1 MREVR
6 TRNGIKK
13 HEPYPINEF
22 PPAVIESICKRI
34 VHLRAVGHAD
44 MSGDMFSRIF
54 SDSISGMSFGKP
66 VGIADVAW
74 NGCCWSVKT
83 VKQRYPHEVEKV
95 RLISGRNSP
104 VYSSG
109 IDDPFVDIQATG
121 QSVLDVYNNRIDKAA
136 WDHDDKRLVV
146 LIRNMQSNEYTLFER
161 PIVPLVVNNYEWRLN
176 RHRNFEGYDGEDH
189 VFTWQP
195 HGSQF
200 TIIETIPA
208 GAMRF
213 RMKQSPGML
222 EMIHVL
228 RLVRF
233 KPDWIEIL

>member
-1 MREVR
+1 
-6 TRNGIKK
+6 
-13 HEPYPINEF
+13 
-22 PPAVIESICKRI
+22 
-34 VHLRAVGHAD
+34 
-44 MSGDMFSRIF
+44 MFSRIF

-83 VKQRYPHEVEKV
+83 VKHKDPHGLETV

-104 VYSSG
+104 IYSVG
-109 IDDPFVDIQATG
+109 IENPLEDVQATG
-121 QSVLDVYNNRIDKAA
+121 QAVLDIYNQRIDTAA

-146 LIRNMQSNEYTLFER
+146 LIRNFQRNEYTLFER

-176 RHRNFEGYDGEDH
+176 KRNNLEGFEGERH

-200 TIIETIPA
+200 TIIEQVPA
-208 GAMRF
+208 SATRF
-213 RMKQSPGML
+213 KMNRSPGML